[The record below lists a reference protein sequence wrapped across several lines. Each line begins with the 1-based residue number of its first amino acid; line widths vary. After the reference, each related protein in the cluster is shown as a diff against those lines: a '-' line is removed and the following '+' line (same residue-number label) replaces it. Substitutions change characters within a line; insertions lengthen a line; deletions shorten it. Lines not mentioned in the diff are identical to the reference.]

1 MSDTHVQ
8 QEWWQAED
16 GQWYPPERH
25 PHFRP
30 TGIPPA
36 APSSPPEH
44 GLVDPA
50 DLPPPPTPES
60 LLEGP
65 PPVWRKGDDGQWHPE
80 PSPGGEPPD
89 IGQPASAAASTRPQ
103 RRINPLLLWG
113 YCLTVLACVVGLAVQ
128 SALSGSSTAGS
139 ACSLLTSTQ
148 KRALLDD
155 PPAVKSESGLPGTSG
170 GESVCT
176 IVPSPLGSR
185 STVTSL
191 FVVLRPAPDSFP
203 TAVDRR
209 VGTAVSVGGLTAWWI
224 PTPEAHVPGAAVPAS
239 AYSLVTTKDGDLVSV
254 EVTAT
259 QDPEHRAVEAMQD
272 ALAAV

>member
-1 MSDTHVQ
+1 MNWAETTGVPSGQPIASPCRERGELEPMSDTHVQ
-8 QEWWQAED
+8 QEWWQAPD

-36 APSSPPEH
+36 APPSPPEH

-80 PSPGGEPPD
+80 PSPGNEPGD
-89 IGQPASAAASTRPQ
+89 IGQPAPARPD
-103 RRINPLLLWG
+103 RRIHPLLLWG
-113 YCLTVLACVVGLAVQ
+113 YCLTVLACLVGLAVQ
-128 SALSGSSTAGS
+128 SAMSGSSTPTASS

-155 PPAVKSESGLPGTSG
+155 PASVRSESGLPGASG
-170 GESVCT
+170 GETVCT
-176 IVPSPLGSR
+176 VVRGRSRAGARSPVSSSCCGRPPTDSRRPSTGGWAPPSPW
-185 STVTSL
+185 V
-191 FVVLRPAPDSFP
+191 A
-203 TAVDRR
+203 
-209 VGTAVSVGGLTAWWI
+209 
-224 PTPEAHVPGAAVPAS
+224 
-239 AYSLVTTKDGDLVSV
+239 
-254 EVTAT
+254 
-259 QDPEHRAVEAMQD
+259 
-272 ALAAV
+272 

>member
-1 MSDTHVQ
+1 M
-8 QEWWQAED
+8 
-16 GQWYPPERH
+16 
-25 PHFRP
+25 
-30 TGIPPA
+30 
-36 APSSPPEH
+36 
-44 GLVDPA
+44 DPA

-80 PSPGGEPPD
+80 PSPGNESAD
-89 IGQPASAAASTRPQ
+89 IGQPAPARPD
-103 RRINPLLLWG
+103 RRIHPLLLWGYWWG